1 MSCRTG
7 QGGDWKLQIL
17 HLADT
22 VSLHMQNNSHRLGS
36 ITHYDRVCVRFR
48 HFNQQE
54 RLSRVEIIICRK
66 EYQAMSIGRSMSD

>member
-7 QGGDWKLQIL
+7 QGVIGNYKIL

-22 VSLHMQNNSHRLGS
+22 VSLHMQNNSHRLAS

-48 HFNQQE
+48 HFNPQE

-66 EYQAMSIGRSMSD
+66 EYLAMSIGRSMSD